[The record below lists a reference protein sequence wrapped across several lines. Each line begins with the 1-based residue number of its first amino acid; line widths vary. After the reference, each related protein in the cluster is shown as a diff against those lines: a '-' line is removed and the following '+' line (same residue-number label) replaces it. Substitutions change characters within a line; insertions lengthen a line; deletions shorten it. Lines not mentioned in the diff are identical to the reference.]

1 MLKVSKRTEE
11 LQGSPIR
18 RLTPLA
24 VAAKKAGK
32 TVYHLNIGQPDIPTP
47 RSFMDGVKDAPI
59 EVLSYS
65 PSRGIAETREAFI
78 RYYASFG
85 IDLTPD
91 ELAVTIGGSEGFTFA
106 IQTTCNPGDEIL
118 VPEPFYPNYKG
129 QALVHGVKLVPITTR
144 IEDGFHLPEMDRIER
159 LITDRTRA
167 ILFSNPGNPTGVAYR
182 REELEGLAQLATRHD
197 LFVVSDEPYRELTY
211 DGEAVSILSL
221 PELREHAILVD
232 SISKRISACGAR
244 LGCIASYNKDVI
256 AAIDKLCQIRLSP
269 PTFSQY
275 GLIAFLRDPGYK
287 ETIDRMVTK
296 FHSRRDTLFD
306 ALSTIPGAV
315 LRKPEGAFYIFAK
328 FPQIDDSEA
337 FARFMLTEFDMDGE
351 TVMVA
356 PGAGFYATE
365 GKGLNE
371 VRLAYVL
378 EEDKLIRAVSVLRA
392 GIEAYAE
399 RRAEATI
406 SAR

>member
-1 MLKVSKRTEE
+1 MC
-11 LQGSPIR
+11 IR
-18 RLTPLA
+18 
-24 VAAKKAGK
+24 
-32 TVYHLNIGQPDIPTP
+32 
-47 RSFMDGVKDAPI
+47 
-59 EVLSYS
+59 
-65 PSRGIAETREAFI
+65 
-78 RYYASFG
+78 
-85 IDLTPD
+85 
-91 ELAVTIGGSEGFTFA
+91 
-106 IQTTCNPGDEIL
+106 
-118 VPEPFYPNYKG
+118 
-129 QALVHGVKLVPITTR
+129 
-144 IEDGFHLPEMDRIER
+144 DR
-159 LITDRTRA
+159 
-167 ILFSNPGNPTGVAYR
+167 
-182 REELEGLAQLATRHD
+182 
-197 LFVVSDEPYRELTY
+197 
-211 DGEAVSILSL
+211 
-221 PELREHAILVD
+221 
-232 SISKRISACGAR
+232 
-244 LGCIASYNKDVI
+244 
-256 AAIDKLCQIRLSP
+256 
-269 PTFSQY
+269 Y